1 MEEKKTSLKGIASQ
15 LGSRG
20 GNKTLQ
26 KYGPD
31 HFRELQRKGTEAK
44 KRKKLK

>member
-1 MEEKKTSLKGIASQ
+1 MAEKQTSIKGIARE

-20 GNKTLQ
+20 GKITLQ

-31 HFRELQRKGTEAK
+31 HFRELQKKGTAAK